1 MAAEPGHQRLEDI
14 GMPELESY
22 LQTVPFSRGTCLMR
36 EGSPGDACY
45 LIVSGE
51 LRVEVERPG
60 FDSNGIVSFMGPGAV
75 CGEFGLL
82 DDSPRSASVYA
93 HTDVVARCLS
103 ADALRE
109 LCDRDPAAGIMMLR
123 WLSRNAA
130 EKARA
135 FSKDLEEFIFT
146 DEPDPVVDALIGRS
160 VAAQESI
167 AGWHEDK
174 VDDLVTALATQIADD
189 ADELAAATVAETGI
203 GCAPDK
209 ADKNRFASLDV
220 AQSLVGKPG
229 VGVVGRHERE
239 ALTEIADP
247 MGVILGLIPM
257 TNPVSTLVFKALICI
272 KARDALIVSCHPD
285 AANVGATTVGL
296 LRQVLVRHGAP
307 ADLVQSVPRRPTR
320 RTTAALMRHP
330 GVSLIL
336 ATGGTAMVK
345 AAYSSGTPAIGVGP
359 GNAPAWVCADADVEA
374 AARMVVA
381 SKAFDHGVICGSE
394 NNLVVDQ
401 SVRDTFI
408 GALRGAG
415 AAVLNAA
422 ERDRVTRVAFD
433 DRDGRLRR
441 SVLGQAATSI
451 AAAAGVEVPAGT
463 RLLVVPVPR
472 QAVPGPYGR
481 EKLAPLLSLFTADG
495 EDDGIRLCLQIL
507 GNGGSGH
514 TAIIHTRSERLQSS
528 FARQM
533 PVSRVLVNGP
543 GSQGC
548 IGLGNGLTPSLTLGC
563 GTYGRTST
571 TDNVT
576 YTNLINIKRVA
587 HPLAGMGAAV

>member
-1 MAAEPGHQRLEDI
+1 MAAELSHRRFEDI
-14 GMPELESY
+14 GMSELKSHLE
-22 LQTVPFSRGTCLMR
+22 TVQFSQGTCLMR

-51 LRVEVERPG
+51 VRVEVERPD
-60 FDSNGIVSFMGPGAV
+60 FDSNGVASFMGPGAV
-75 CGEFGLL
+75 CGELGLL

-109 LCDRDPAAGIMMLR
+109 LCDRDPTAGIMMLR

-130 EKARA
+130 AKARA
-135 FSKDLEEFIFT
+135 FSKNLEEFIFT
-146 DEPDPVVDALIGRS
+146 DEPDPVVDALIARS
-160 VAAQESI
+160 VAATESI

-174 VDDLVTALATQIADD
+174 VDDLITALATQIADQ
-189 ADELAAATVAETGI
+189 ADELAAATVAETGF
-203 GCAPDK
+203 GCVPDK
-209 ADKNRFASLDV
+209 AEKNRFASLDV

-285 AANVGATTVGL
+285 AANAGATTVDL

-330 GVSLIL
+330 GVSMIL

-381 SKAFDHGVICGSE
+381 SKAFDHGIICGSE
-394 NNLVVDQ
+394 DNLVVDR
-401 SVRDTFI
+401 SVRDAFI

-415 AAVLNAA
+415 AAVLTAA
-422 ERDRVTRVAFD
+422 ECDRVARIAFD

-441 SVLGQAATSI
+441 SVLGQAAASI
-451 AAAAGVEVPAGT
+451 AAEAGVEVPAGT
-463 RLLVVPVPR
+463 RLLVAPVPR

-481 EKLAPLLSLFTADG
+481 EKLAPLLSLFTAEG
-495 EDDGIRLCLQIL
+495 EDDGLRLCRQIL

-576 YTNLINIKRVA
+576 YTNLINVKRVA
-587 HPLAGMGAAV
+587 HPLAGMGAV